1 VRLNHPRRLAAKGAS
16 IVRLEPIIERALI
29 RPQTVSDLDIAQWD
43 RLIQSGR
50 RLGLLARI
58 QVLLAEQDL
67 LDAIPAQP
75 RMHLDSARIVADNE
89 QRIMQWEINRIRR
102 VLSPLEKP
110 VVFLK
115 GAAYLIAG
123 LPVAR
128 GRISTD
134 IDILVDKPD
143 LPTVEAALLQH
154 GWDHVK
160 VDDYDQYY
168 YRVWSHELPPLRHR
182 ERHTTIDVHHT
193 ILPLTGRCH
202 PDPKKLLANAIS
214 LDGSQF
220 KILAPI
226 DMVLHSAAH
235 AFQDGDLMHG
245 LRDLVDLDAL
255 LRQFGTEANFW
266 DRLFARSHELD
277 LTRSFYYALHYTSS
291 ILHTPVPQ
299 MVLTEADKF
308 APSTPTRLLMDRLVI
323 HAVNDRLS
331 GWRRMLQNLSAWVL
345 YLRQHWLRMPPLL
358 LARHLLHQFCRAQK
372 LRTDLG

>member
-1 VRLNHPRRLAAKGAS
+1 MKLD
-16 IVRLEPIIERALI
+16 PILERAL
-29 RPQTVSDLDIAQWD
+29 LDPRVVKELTASQWD
-43 RLIQSGR
+43 RLILSGR
-50 RLGLLARI
+50 RQGLLGRI
-58 QVLLAEQDL
+58 QVLIAEHGL
-67 LDAIPAQP
+67 LDAVPAQP
-75 RMHLDSARIVADNE
+75 RLHLDSARILADNE
-89 QRIMQWEINRIRR
+89 QRIMHWEISRIRR
-102 VLSPLEKP
+102 ALCELSRP

-123 LPVAR
+123 LSVAK
-128 GRISTD
+128 GRISSD
-134 IDILVDKPD
+134 IDILVDHAD
-143 LPTVEAALLQH
+143 LSGVESALLHQ
-154 GWDHVK
+154 GWEHVK
-160 VDDYDQYY
+160 VNDYDQYY

-214 LDGSQF
+214 LDGSHF

-245 LRDLVDLDAL
+245 LRDLVDLDEL
-255 LRQFGTEANFW
+255 LRQFGTEVNFW
-266 DRLFARSHELD
+266 DRLFARSRELD

-308 APSTPTRLLMDRLVI
+308 APSAPTRLLMDRLVI

-358 LARHLLHQFCRAQK
+358 LARHLLHQFWRAQK

>member
-1 VRLNHPRRLAAKGAS
+1 MK
-16 IVRLEPIIERALI
+16 LEPIIERALI
-29 RPQTVSDLDIAQWD
+29 RPQTVKELDLAQWD

-89 QRIMQWEINRIRR
+89 QRVMQWEIGRIRR

-154 GWDHVK
+154 GWEHVK

-202 PDPKKLLANAIS
+202 PDPRKLLAQAIAVH
-214 LDGSQF
+214 GSIF
-220 KILAPI
+220 KILAPA

-235 AFQDGDLMHG
+235 AFQDGDLVHG
-245 LRDLVDLDAL
+245 LRDLVDLDDL
-255 LRQFGTEANFW
+255 LRHFGSDADFW
-266 DRLFARSHELD
+266 SHLLRRGSELD
-277 LTRSFYYALHYTSS
+277 LTRPLYYALRYTSA
-291 ILHTPVPQ
+291 ILRTPVPRD
-299 MVLTEADKF
+299 VLAHAENF
-308 APSTPTRLLMDRLVI
+308 APACVARLMMDRLVI
-323 HAVNDRLS
+323 HAVNDRFS
-331 GWRRMLQNLSAWVL
+331 GPHRLLQSFSAWAL
-345 YLRQHWLRMPPLL
+345 YVRQHWLRMPPLL
-358 LARHLLHQFCRAQK
+358 LVRHLLHQVGRPQK
-372 LRTDLG
+372 SRTALG